1 MQTRQNL
8 RLHREKAA
16 VLPEKWII
24 PSAITSILDSIEVAK
39 NRYKEDDLYENYNY
53 FVDELGERMSKSNY
67 ADMFKKSL
75 KTAETY
81 LSGNYEFV
89 SKCFLKRKKANTR
102 RMKKRQ

>member
-1 MQTRQNL
+1 M
-8 RLHREKAA
+8 
-16 VLPEKWII
+16 LPEKWII

-89 SKCFLKRKKANTR
+89 SKSFLKRKKANTR
-102 RMKKRQ
+102 KMKKRQQKE

>member
-1 MQTRQNL
+1 
-8 RLHREKAA
+8 
-16 VLPEKWII
+16 
-24 PSAITSILDSIEVAK
+24 
-39 NRYKEDDLYENYNY
+39 
-53 FVDELGERMSKSNY
+53 MSKSNY